1 MVGDGAGVLSWHHS
15 KEWGRNLNDRR
26 ERCRR
31 IGVATLAYY
40 DFNSWGVGGHFLIRS
55 GNEVRATASTEK
67 GDKKVPPAPKNEG
80 EKASLRG

>member
-1 MVGDGAGVLSWHHS
+1 MVYGGGCGRP
-15 KEWGRNLNDRR
+15 WGRNLNDRR

-31 IGVATLAYY
+31 IGVATLSYY

-67 GDKKVPPAPKNEG
+67 GDKKSPPRSEERG
-80 EKASLRG
+80 GKAFLKG